1 MVRTSDIRDYFEK
14 CVPNSLKMDY
24 DNVGLLAGEAGQK
37 VERVLVSLDIT
48 MDVIDEAHQ
57 IGAGLIVAHHP
68 IIFSPVRSVVDTDGI
83 GKKLVSL
90 IKKEIGAICLHTN
103 LDAVD
108 GGVND
113 ELIKI
118 LGGEAAE
125 ILDDESR
132 VGRVADLP
140 NPMSFSEFL
149 EHTKT
154 ALNANGLRFH
164 DAGNPVKRIG
174 CCGGSGG
181 EFLETALNKGCDTY
195 VTADVKYNVFLDA
208 KELGINLIDADH
220 FCTEN
225 VVVPV
230 LADILKKA
238 FPELEVAISKCHA
251 QTAMFY

>member
-1 MVRTSDIRDYFEK
+1 MIKISDIRDHFEQ

-48 MDVIDEAHQ
+48 TDVIDEAHQ
-57 IGAGLIVAHHP
+57 LGAELIVAHHP
-68 IIFSPVRSVVDTDGI
+68 IIFSPVKSVVDTDVT

-90 IKKEIGAICLHTN
+90 IKKGIGAICLHTN
-103 LDAVD
+103 LDVVD

-113 ELIKI
+113 ALIKI
-118 LGGEAAE
+118 LGGETAE
-125 ILDDESR
+125 ILDDETMI
-132 VGRVADLP
+132 GRVADIP
-140 NPMSFSEFL
+140 NSMSVSEFL
-149 EHTKT
+149 EHTKI
-154 ALNANGLRFH
+154 ALNANGLRYH
-164 DAGNPVKRIG
+164 DAGKPVKRIG

-181 EFLETALNKGCDTY
+181 DFLEIAMRKGCDTY
-195 VTADVKYNVFLDA
+195 LTADVKYNVFLDA

-230 LADILKKA
+230 LADILKEA
-238 FPELEVAISKCHA
+238 FPQLEVFISQRHI
-251 QTAMFY
+251 QTVKFC